1 MSELGGLDFPA
12 LFSAARDCDVDALR
26 ELLSAGVS
34 VDHVCRVGG
43 IERGAFILTPLQR
56 VCKAGMNS
64 GKKFEGKVACVKL
77 LIEHGACLD
86 AGAPG
91 TPGQNAYDANTRL
104 DNLTP
109 LMYAAISGDLD
120 IVNIL
125 ISAGSDVNALCCG
138 WRDAIPRYSALDM
151 ATLPYRSRDPKGCDT
166 MVETLLRAGANPNPP
181 EMNGTI
187 AIHMTIAQGRR
198 RVWPLLLRAGAGS
211 SFRWLRYSPDAP
223 LLAEN
228 RCRRRLQ
235 GVREGPPRE
244 TPGNFQ
250 AKVYAPR
257 SRRARAAHRR
267 VLFSC
272 RLLLKDVFVYTSFT
286 RCFVV
291 VERLGL
297 VVVRRRDRFW
307 DGEELCTW

>member
-1 MSELGGLDFPA
+1 MSELELVGGLNFPA

-26 ELLSAGVS
+26 ELLSAGVG
-34 VDHVCRVGG
+34 VDHVCRTETAGFG
-43 IERGAFILTPLQR
+43 SGYGFCLTPLQR

-151 ATLPYRSRDPKGCDT
+151 ATLPYRSRDPKNCDT
-166 MVETLLRAGANPNPP
+166 KCRDPS
-181 EMNGTI
+181 
-187 AIHMTIAQGRR
+187 QGGCQSEPARDE
-198 RVWPLLLRAGAGS
+198 WNDS
-211 SFRWLRYSPDAP
+211 HSYD
-223 LLAEN
+223 N
-228 RCRRRLQ
+228 R
-235 GVREGPPRE
+235 
-244 TPGNFQ
+244 
-250 AKVYAPR
+250 PR
-257 SRRARAAHRR
+257 STPRLAATPSRGCN
-267 VLFSC
+267 FA
-272 RLLLKDVFVYTSFT
+272 D
-286 RCFVV
+286 
-291 VERLGL
+291 
-297 VVVRRRDRFW
+297 W
-307 DGEELCTW
+307 

>member
-151 ATLPYRSRDPKGCDT
+151 ATLPYRSRDPKNCDT

-198 RVWPLLLRAGAGS
+198 RVWPLLLRAGAILPTREQDRPMDGYDAH
-211 SFRWLRYSPDAP
+211 RAHPYLRYLDAAGGFKAYEKAHRAR
-223 LLAEN
+223 LLATFK
-228 RCRRRLQ
+228 
-235 GVREGPPRE
+235 P
-244 TPGNFQ
+244 
-250 AKVYAPR
+250 K
-257 SRRARAAHRR
+257 
-267 VLFSC
+267 
-272 RLLLKDVFVYTSFT
+272 FT
-286 RCFVV
+286 H
-291 VERLGL
+291 L
-297 VVVRRRDRFW
+297 VP
-307 DGEELCTW
+307 EELVPLIVEFSFHVGFY